1 MEYDKTGQF
10 TDEQRSICKKI
21 RKLFNDGKKK
31 SLIFKLKDNQINAYL
46 DKELRMAAYDRD
58 VESKDFD
65 HPLRKLNCGTIS
77 THFLDDEPCF
87 EIGFI
92 DEKID
97 I

>member
-1 MEYDKTGQF
+1 
-10 TDEQRSICKKI
+10 
-21 RKLFNDGKKK
+21 
-31 SLIFKLKDNQINAYL
+31 
-46 DKELRMAAYDRD
+46 MAADDRD